1 MKLLEKYEN
10 IIITDYEYNNNIYT
24 VLYFFVRKIGIL
36 NSIHTDDIDFVEEKI
51 LTCFKKIKK
60 LLITDEKGICC
71 FCKEGCNPLSQSC
84 GSCIRQKL
92 T

>member
-36 NSIHTDDIDFVEEKI
+36 SSIHTDDIYFVEEKI
-51 LTCFKKIKK
+51 LTCLKKK

-71 FCKEGCNPLSQSC
+71 FCKEECNPLSKSC

>member
-36 NSIHTDDIDFVEEKI
+36 SSIHTDDIYFVEEKI
-51 LTCFKKIKK
+51 LTCFKKKN
-60 LLITDEKGICC
+60 C
-71 FCKEGCNPLSQSC
+71 
-84 GSCIRQKL
+84 
-92 T
+92 